1 MKEVCR
7 EEMWQ
12 SSLLRNGKYLK
23 SMRKN
28 KNKDKNRNKNENNN
42 NNNNN
47 NKQKEICIPGWKW

>member
-23 SMRKN
+23 SRKGNKN
-28 KNKDKNRNKNENNN
+28 KNKNENENENENENNN
-42 NNNNN
+42 NND
-47 NKQKEICIPGWKW
+47 NK